1 MKTKNKTKIFI
12 FQIKI
17 TRKYFCL
24 RKEKISLVQRGEL
37 VLFFLFQI
45 ENEKRQGEKEGETE
59 QVHACMYVCMFVS
72 EVEFDMYAPGIEKAG
87 EEREVFLEVS
97 NECMEYNESKQV
109 IVVEDTN
116 TKVGIREVDNITGS
130 L

>member
-1 MKTKNKTKIFI
+1 MIVEE
-12 FQIKI
+12 
-17 TRKYFCL
+17 YL
-24 RKEKISLVQRGEL
+24 RDCVNETLSLFG
-37 VLFFLFQI
+37 
-45 ENEKRQGEKEGETE
+45 
-59 QVHACMYVCMFVS
+59 S